1 MFNRRTFLKYF
12 GYTLSLPISSK
23 FGWLTKNDATP
34 FEDGSRPSDVAEL
47 LFRAKRLLSNPSHWG
62 KDIYWEGERCCLL
75 GAIIA
80 EAFLNR
86 KDTPWPHNH
95 FEEGYSNRRID
106 TDKAFQDDL
115 VHTAYWVIN
124 TVLEF
129 QCGYRAVPML
139 WNDDPSR
146 THSDVLDLLDK
157 AIAFELSDTFAS
169 EVILRTDPEVYELA
183 KDRRLN
189 FEASNGND
197 PDSITEKAINR
208 VMRLWGPIE
217 PRPSSKIMEV

>member
-1 MFNRRTFLKYF
+1 
-12 GYTLSLPISSK
+12 
-23 FGWLTKNDATP
+23 
-34 FEDGSRPSDVAEL
+34 
-47 LFRAKRLLSNPSHWG
+47 
-62 KDIYWEGERCCLL
+62 
-75 GAIIA
+75 
-80 EAFLNR
+80 
-86 KDTPWPHNH
+86 
-95 FEEGYSNRRID
+95 
-106 TDKAFQDDL
+106 
-115 VHTAYWVIN
+115 
-124 TVLEF
+124 
-129 QCGYRAVPML
+129 ML